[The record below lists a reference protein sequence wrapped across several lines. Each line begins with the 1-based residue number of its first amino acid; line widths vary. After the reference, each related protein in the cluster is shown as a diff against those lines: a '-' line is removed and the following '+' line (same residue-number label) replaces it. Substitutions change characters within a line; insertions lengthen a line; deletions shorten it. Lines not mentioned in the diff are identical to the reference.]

1 MYLHSFLLP
10 PITVHLIR
18 LPLLLKHCRRIMFP
32 HFLCYLLL
40 WAGCFLL
47 WRVTRCIFLAG
58 SIPRC
63 RKETDACEPG
73 STRLRK
79 KCGEVSSSDTKNVR
93 WEVDV

>member
-1 MYLHSFLLP
+1 
-10 PITVHLIR
+10 
-18 LPLLLKHCRRIMFP
+18 MFP

-79 KCGEVSSSDTKNVR
+79 TCEGVSFSYTKNVR